1 MKRGK
6 SYFYASHNHCGITAN
21 LCGQTHKLHR
31 FSFRASR
38 DKFVAEDPKYREA
51 VPGRSPIVR
60 FMKRLGQ
67 TQQIEWPFEYED

>member
-6 SYFYASHNHCGITAN
+6 SYFYASNNHCGITAN
-21 LCGQTHKLHR
+21 LCGQTHKLYR
-31 FSFRASR
+31 FSFRVSR

-60 FMKRLGQ
+60 YVKRLEQ
-67 TQQIEWPFEYED
+67 TQQIYWPFEYED

>member
-6 SYFYASHNHCGITAN
+6 SYCYASQNHCGITEN
-21 LCGQTHKLHR
+21 LCGQSNKLHR
-31 FSFRASR
+31 FSFRANR

-60 FMKRLGQ
+60 YVKRLEQ
-67 TQQIEWPFEYED
+67 TQEIEWPFEYRD